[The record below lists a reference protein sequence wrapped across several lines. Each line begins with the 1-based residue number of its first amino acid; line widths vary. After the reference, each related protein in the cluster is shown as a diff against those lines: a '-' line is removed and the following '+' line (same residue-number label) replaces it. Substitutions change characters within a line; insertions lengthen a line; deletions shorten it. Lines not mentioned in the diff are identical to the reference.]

1 MALLW
6 LIPPFMALLWLFYG
20 SFMALL
26 WLNPPAPRRDPEHC
40 TLLRAAACLSDPVIL
55 TKGVPTRDG
64 AHRPAN
70 AQRLRPTDFTG

>member
-20 SFMALL
+20 SIPLL
-26 WLNPPAPRRDPEHC
+26 HDVTRRC